1 MSYTGD
7 LVALSWETPNLIL
20 KGLAWLLSAAL
31 QVLGVARTLVRALE
45 VDSEDL
51 PEILPAIDDVSWQM
65 IQQGPGGVDQIDGEE
80 LDDEKVVVCPTC
92 LARKAIV
99 L

>member
-1 MSYTGD
+1 
-7 LVALSWETPNLIL
+7 
-20 KGLAWLLSAAL
+20 LSAAL

-51 PEILPAIDDVSWQM
+51 PEIRPAIDDVSWQM

>member
-1 MSYTGD
+1 
-7 LVALSWETPNLIL
+7 
-20 KGLAWLLSAAL
+20 LSAAL